1 MKIKKIPSP
10 NFSSRE
16 GVLVDMI
23 IIHCASLPEGE
34 YGGGYI
40 TGLFLNRLDPDAHPS
55 FAAIKALKVSAHF
68 LIERGGRVIQY
79 VDTDDKAWHAGSSS
93 FCGRDDCNSYSI
105 GIELEGD
112 VHSSF
117 TKDQY
122 DALIMLCKI
131 LIAKYPLIT
140 KGRVVRHS
148 DVAPGRKEDP
158 GPFFDMESVIKE
170 VFMGVS
176 PKAI

>member
-16 GVLVDMI
+16 GNLVDMI
-23 IIHCASLPEGE
+23 IIHCASLPERE

-40 TGLFLNRLDPDAHPS
+40 TDLFLNRLDPNAHPS
-55 FAAIKALKVSAHF
+55 FAAIKGLKVSAHF
-68 LIERGGRVIQY
+68 LIERGGQVIQY
-79 VDTDDKAWHAGSSS
+79 VDTDEKAWHAGIIG
-93 FCGRDDCNSYSI
+93 FCGRKESNLYSI

-112 VHSSF
+112 IHSPF
-117 TKDQY
+117 TNDQY
-122 DALIMLCKI
+122 DALIELCKS

-140 KGRVVRHS
+140 KDRIVRHS

-158 GPFFDMESVIKE
+158 GHFFDMELVKKE
-170 VFMGVS
+170 VVS
-176 PKAI
+176 